1 MKIIVA
7 YDTEEKTCQ
16 VLMDGKELADVAG
29 FSLNKYG
36 PEGKYDCAI
45 MKQAKE
51 NGMNKTETW
60 SCYASK
66 DKVSDSV
73 KDLFKKA

>member
-7 YDTEEKTCQ
+7 YDTDEKSCQ

-29 FSLNKYG
+29 FSLSKYG

-45 MKQAKE
+45 MRRAKD
-51 NGMNKTETW
+51 NGMDKTETW
-60 SCYASK
+60 SCYASANK
-66 DKVSDSV
+66 ISDDIKS
-73 KDLFKKA
+73 LFKKS